1 MVDAQCQGKGMG
13 SKCYKLFE
21 AMMREK
27 KRRRI
32 RIDVVCEEPE
42 NPLSFWKQQG
52 FREAENTRLTWENK
66 ESQAVVMYKEV
77 T

>member
-1 MVDAQCQGKGMG
+1 MG

-32 RIDVVCEEPE
+32 RIDVVCKEPE